1 MAIKKNRN
9 VDQAYAHNLHLGLL
23 REIKEGRAVP
33 SPDISPEARKKYEKI
48 KKILKMIERQEAKF
62 LRDKA
67 KALNKITPTRKFRR

>member
-48 KKILKMIERQEAKF
+48 KKILNNYLFFHKIGSMTFCMTFLYHYLSLLRQ
-62 LRDKA
+62 
-67 KALNKITPTRKFRR
+67 